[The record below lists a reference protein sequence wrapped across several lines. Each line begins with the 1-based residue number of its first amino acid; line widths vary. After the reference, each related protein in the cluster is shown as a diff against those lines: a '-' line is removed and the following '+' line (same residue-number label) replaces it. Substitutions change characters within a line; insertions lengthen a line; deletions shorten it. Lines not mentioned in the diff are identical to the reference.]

1 MAELVFADKRYL
13 VDSKDVTG
21 VLTLFGGLKCVEHT
35 DELGQTGSRRYSL
48 LGDAVAKAFPR
59 AVTTNSVG
67 MYYIDYG
74 QLVPVMVAALAEVNG
89 ASEAMQSQLAA
100 MQEQINGLLATVRD
114 LQTAGTARD
123 KKIKAVEDK
132 NTVQDASIA
141 ANTAQVAKNKA
152 KSEANETQIT
162 ANKAQIAKNKAKS
175 EANEAQVAKN
185 KAKSEANEAGIAALK
200 AKNTEQDTA
209 IAANTAKNTAQDEA
223 IADARTTVGANTK
236 RIQATEDKNK
246 AQDTKDTEIEAR
258 LTALETAANGGS
270 TTK

>member
-48 LGDAVAKAFPR
+48 LGDAVAEAFPR

-67 MYYIDYG
+67 MYYIDYE

-123 KKIKAVEDK
+123 KKIKAVE
-132 NTVQDASIA
+132 TRTLRRMRQSLP
-141 ANTAQVAKNKA
+141 TRRR
-152 KSEANETQIT
+152 SPRTRP
-162 ANKAQIAKNKAKS
+162 S
-175 EANEAQVAKN
+175 
-185 KAKSEANEAGIAALK
+185 LK
-200 AKNTEQDTA
+200 P
-209 IAANTAKNTAQDEA
+209 
-223 IADARTTVGANTK
+223 TK
-236 RIQATEDKNK
+236 RRSLQ
-246 AQDTKDTEIEAR
+246 TKRRLPRTKRRAR
-258 LTALETAANGGS
+258 P
-270 TTK
+270 TKHRLPRTK

>member
-21 VLTLFGGLKCVEHT
+21 VLALFGGLKCVEHT

-67 MYYIDYG
+67 MYYIDYE

-162 ANKAQIAKNKAKS
+162 ATKAQIAKNKAKS

-185 KAKSEANEAGIAALK
+185 KAKSEANEAEISALK

-209 IAANTAKNTAQDEA
+209 IAANTAKNTAQDA
-223 IADARTTVGANTK
+223 SIADARTTMGGQHEANPG
-236 RIQATEDKNK
+236 
-246 AQDTKDTEIEAR
+246 
-258 LTALETAANGGS
+258 NGRQEQGS
-270 TTK
+270 GYEGH

>member
-48 LGDAVAKAFPR
+48 LGDAVAEAFPR

-67 MYYIDYG
+67 MYYIDYE

-132 NTVQDASIA
+132 NTTQDASIA

-175 EANEAQVAKN
+175 EANEA
-185 KAKSEANEAGIAALK
+185 EIAALK

-209 IAANTAKNTAQDEA
+209 IAANTAKNTAQDA
-223 IADARTTVGANTK
+223 SIADARTTMGANTK

-258 LTALETAANGGS
+258 LTALEKAAGGDS
-270 TTK
+270 PTK